1 MRMIVMLMIAI
12 VLAMFSGQAL
22 AAKRLE
28 VTFTYNGVADG
39 FTLWERT
46 DGGKVE
52 AVSGPGDARRMQ
64 WELADP
70 GTDCRT
76 YFLTAMH
83 DGVESLP
90 SNAVA
95 WCPETQLPDMVVRPG
110 QAVNLRIEVV
120 AE

>member
-1 MRMIVMLMIAI
+1 MKNLCVV
-12 VLAMFSGQAL
+12 VLLVCLLPAL
-22 AAKRLE
+22 AAAKKLQ
-28 VTFTYNGVADG
+28 VTFEYTGDADG

-83 DGVESLP
+83 SGVESLP